1 VGTNRGGA
9 ERSRH
14 LDCRRERVI
23 IRTALLIVF
32 LPIALAAQVNGTP
45 PTSLPAEATAQL
57 ARSLEAAKPPAKHLW
72 RDTPPL
78 NADGTVNGYIE
89 IPRGE
94 RKKYEFDMQAN
105 QRRVDRVMPSSLGG
119 YPVNYGFVPQSVS
132 YDGDP
137 FDILVLGPPLPG
149 GTFVRGTIVGVMFME
164 DEKGPDSKVVVS
176 PVDRSGKP
184 RYALTASD
192 MKRIGD
198 YFARYKQHEPGK
210 FSKMYGWGTAAE
222 GLAYVQTTH
231 AFFEKCANVAPT
243 CQ

>member
-1 VGTNRGGA
+1 M
-9 ERSRH
+9 
-14 LDCRRERVI
+14 
-23 IRTALLIVF
+23 RTVLLALL
-32 LPIALAAQVNGTP
+32 LPITLTAQIGGTP
-45 PTSLPAEATAQL
+45 PATLPAVATAQL
-57 ARSLEAAKPPAKHLW
+57 AKSLEAAKPQKAHRW
-72 RDTPPL
+72 RDTPPV

-94 RKKYEFDMQAN
+94 TRKYEFDMAAN
-105 QRRVDRVMPSSLGG
+105 ARRVDRVMPGTLGG

-149 GTFVRGTIVGVMFME
+149 GEFVKGAIVGVMFME

-176 PVDRSGKP
+176 PLDRAGKP
-184 RYALTASD
+184 RYSLTAAD
-192 MKRIGD
+192 KKRIGD
-198 YFARYKQHEPGK
+198 YFARYKEHEPGK

-222 GLAYVQTTH
+222 GLAHVRITH
-231 AFFEKCANVAPT
+231 QFFEKCATVVGA

>member
-1 VGTNRGGA
+1 MSGM
-9 ERSRH
+9 
-14 LDCRRERVI
+14 
-23 IRTALLIVF
+23 RTALLLLL
-32 LPIALAAQVNGTP
+32 LPITLSAQIGGTP
-45 PTSLPAEATAQL
+45 PATLPAVATAQL
-57 ARSLEAAKPPAKHLW
+57 AKSLAAAKPQKTHLW
-72 RDTPPL
+72 RDTPPV

-94 RKKYEFDMQAN
+94 LRKYEFDMSGNA
-105 QRRVDRVMPSSLGG
+105 RRVDRVMTDKLGG

-149 GTFVRGTIVGVMFME
+149 GEFVKGTIVGVMFME

-176 PVDRSGKP
+176 PLDRAGKP
-184 RYALTASD
+184 LYSLTAAD
-192 MKRIGD
+192 RKRIGD
-198 YFARYKQHEPGK
+198 YFARYKEHEPGK

-222 GLAYVQTTH
+222 GLAHVNITH
-231 AFFEKCANVAPT
+231 RFFEKCATVVGA